1 MMFYVDGFKVLC
13 LMAKQGLTR
22 KELCEKADI
31 SGTTLTRFLESE
43 QNVKPHLVG
52 KLAAALNVEVTE
64 ILGGDC

>member
-1 MMFYVDGFKVLC
+1 
-13 LMAKQGLTR
+13 MAKQGLTR